1 MHARAVPWLSGL
13 TYKEHME
20 CMEQTWNIFVVLS
33 FHSHDLLMYMQAR
46 PLPRGAARRVASKVI
61 DHGHPAQQALVVQR
75 KMLAGF
81 SPLNSTS

>member
-1 MHARAVPWLSGL
+1 VKRTINKTAFKVH
-13 TYKEHME
+13 
-20 CMEQTWNIFVVLS
+20 IFVVLS

-46 PLPRGAARRVASKVI
+46 PLPRGAARLVASKVI